1 MLKKLIYF
9 SKYLLKAKWTIRLP
23 KKNKYVLVDGN
34 YNPFIKYI
42 KKKISLFFTEEEKK
56 SILIFYLNVC

>member
-1 MLKKLIYF
+1 MLKKLFYF

-42 KKKISLFFTEEEKK
+42 KKKKFYYSLQKRRRNQF
-56 SILIFYLNVC
+56 

>member
-42 KKKISLFFTEEEKK
+42 KKKKFHYSLQKRRRNQF
-56 SILIFYLNVC
+56 